1 MSNLLIVARHE
12 FLTMIRR
19 RSFILSTVGMPVV
32 FGLIIGVMILV
43 VRITADP
50 RPVGY
55 VDHSGLVAGVTTP
68 PGIQSYPDEQE
79 AFQALEEG
87 QLRAVYVV
95 AQDYVQSQQV
105 DLYYWDS
112 PPGSEAWAR
121 INAYLRT
128 ALLEDVPPAV
138 RARIESGPTIT
149 IYSADRTR
157 SLSPQDPFAVLLPV
171 LAAVLL
177 MIASMSASG
186 SLLQAVTAE
195 RIDRTIEVLIST
207 ISPYALLG
215 GKILGLMA
223 AILLQLGVWL
233 ASLIVAWLVVIQ
245 LQPGLPALQ
254 IPWPLLGLIAIFFL
268 PAFGLIAALM
278 TAVGGVVRDI
288 SQGQLIAGM
297 LTLPFIVPVM
307 AISLILTNPSSPL
320 VIFMT
325 YFPLTAFITTVIRA
339 GIGVAPAGQ
348 VALSWLLLMLTAVLT
363 GWLGALIFRA
373 GMLRYG
379 QGMNLGQVLNSLRR
393 AEGQGR

>member
-1 MSNLLIVARHE
+1 
-12 FLTMIRR
+12 
-19 RSFILSTVGMPVV
+19 
-32 FGLIIGVMILV
+32 
-43 VRITADP
+43 
-50 RPVGY
+50 
-55 VDHSGLVAGVTTP
+55 
-68 PGIQSYPDEQE
+68 
-79 AFQALEEG
+79 
-87 QLRAVYVV
+87 
-95 AQDYVQSQQV
+95 
-105 DLYYWDS
+105 
-112 PPGSEAWAR
+112 
-121 INAYLRT
+121 
-128 ALLEDVPPAV
+128 
-138 RARIESGPTIT
+138 
-149 IYSADRTR
+149 
-157 SLSPQDPFAVLLPV
+157 VLLPV